1 MPFKDSLCIVDSPY
15 LLQPQQ
21 MIKWIVPMRS
31 IWEGRRLVLLSFFC
45 ALCVTFQRERDS
57 HQWWSRY
64 CCRVHC
70 AAAPTLIASWRL
82 RPVSVIA
89 VCAYNCLYP
98 HITNSFLYSP
108 VLPLSLS
115 LSLSLHWFIWY
126 AAQYSPRLECY
137 AKQNNKQAVAAFSQA
152 TMLCCRWLV
161 SWTRVQVFLKLML
174 Y

>member
-1 MPFKDSLCIVDSPY
+1 MTIDEWIYHRYLATHWQMPFKDSLCIVDSPY

-21 MIKWIVPMRS
+21 MVKWIVPMRS

-108 VLPLSLS
+108 VLPPSLS
-115 LSLSLHWFIWY
+115 LSLSPLIHLVRSSILTEI
-126 AAQYSPRLECY
+126 R
-137 AKQNNKQAVAAFSQA
+137 
-152 TMLCCRWLV
+152 MLCKTKQQTSSCCI
-161 SWTRVQVFLKLML
+161 
-174 Y
+174 